1 MSRFASITPN
11 IVVRKGEAPR
21 LVSVTPA
28 PIVSQVRG
36 LDRPELPVRVSVVA
50 AKPAENESVLSPTL
64 VEESYGRWRSTHGKD
79 FVSAGKPSGRPK
91 AHKLFMALTDAEYE
105 ALAVIAAKSGLT
117 RHQVVRSAVDGFFKW
132 LGDEPDVLTNGAVR
146 PTSPSQR
153 APRSSIQA

>member
-1 MSRFASITPN
+1 M
-11 IVVRKGEAPR
+11 
-21 LVSVTPA
+21 
-28 PIVSQVRG
+28 
-36 LDRPELPVRVSVVA
+36 PVRVSVVA

-132 LGDEPDVLTNGAVR
+132 VGNEPDVLTNGALR
-146 PTSPSQR
+146 PNPPSQR
-153 APRSSIQA
+153 AARSSIQA